1 MVDTSR
7 TVSDLTTNL
16 FQDGQAAGSITPQD
30 LRDFVETTQVKQGS
44 IYISSATATT
54 IASTGVYVEAA
65 GTWTLSTSPT
75 ANEFDMNTN
84 GRLRYTGTPT
94 VNCMFMVTTSMQMAS
109 GTTSKECGLQLHKN
123 GTLITGSTITRLS
136 PATNNKPG
144 NVTTVA
150 LASMSTNDYISIFV
164 ANIDGT
170 ENITV
175 DNANL
180 VGYSLVT

>member
-1 MVDTSR
+1 
-7 TVSDLTTNL
+7 
-16 FQDGQAAGSITPQD
+16 
-30 LRDFVETTQVKQGS
+30 
-44 IYISSATATT
+44 
-54 IASTGVYVEAA
+54 
-65 GTWTLSTSPT
+65 
-75 ANEFDMNTN
+75 
-84 GRLRYTGTPT
+84 
-94 VNCMFMVTTSMQMAS
+94 MVTTSMQMAS